1 MENASSNCATAGLLT
16 INQEKFV
23 MILDSFRQDVRVG
36 LRVLFKDKTFCF
48 LAVLVLG
55 LGIGAATTQFTIV
68 NAIVLRG
75 FSFPHPEQLMSVG
88 LIDPKG
94 SDQNNNFG
102 LGNIPT
108 AQDYEDLKAAQKSFS
123 MIGGYLNGS
132 TINVSYKNNPQ
143 RYTGA
148 YVTEDF
154 FKIIGVSPV
163 LGRDFTAED
172 NKPGAEKVAILGD
185 EIWRRDFGADRNIVG
200 QSVRIN
206 GKAATII
213 GVMPPN
219 FKFPVS
225 EELWTPLYNEF
236 PPQPRGDLR
245 LGANNNAP
253 AMMGRLKPGVNLD
266 QANAEFI
273 ALARHLAQDNPK
285 TNHDLTSAS
294 VQPLLHTF
302 TGVQFRQTVW
312 AMLAAVI
319 LVLLIACVNVMN
331 MQFGRAALRAKEL
344 AIRGA
349 LGATQWRLVRQM
361 LTESLVVA
369 VFGAVAGVI
378 IAYWAVDFFVRSINT
393 LPQPVPYYWKF
404 TIDGSVLAFAVVITL
419 LATIVSGL
427 VPAFL
432 SARGNAAEIMKEG
445 GRGNSNRLVN
455 LITRVL
461 VVGQIA
467 LTAGLLIAATLE
479 IKSIRNQMKLDYGY
493 DENAVYAARMALM
506 EGAYPSEDSRREFFQ
521 RAVSAL
527 RTNSQFEFAAMSSR
541 FRMTFDGQGQYEVD
555 GQNYLTDRDR
565 PRGNFESVSDNYF
578 STLGLKILEGRDF
591 TVDDMDSKQPVAIVN
606 ASFARKYWG
615 NQSAI
620 GHQVRI
626 FNPAQPQP
634 WRTIVGVV
642 PDTLMQGPF
651 DQQTEGVGMYM
662 PLLGASPAP
671 QFCTILVR
679 PRAGQRADN
688 LGPALSRAVAEL
700 DSNLPTYFAG
710 TPGRYHNEILSG
722 NRIVATLFT
731 IFGIVAFI
739 LSAVG
744 LYGVMSFSVNQRTQ
758 EFGIRMALGADAA
771 RIFRM
776 VMTQGAWQLAIGLV
790 LGAGGIALLLGVVA
804 AAALKNILFKVNALD
819 PSIYFA
825 VAGLLT
831 LVAAVS
837 CFVPARRATR
847 VNPVEALRYE

>member
-1 MENASSNCATAGLLT
+1 
-16 INQEKFV
+16 

-36 LRVLFKDKTFCF
+36 LRMLFKEKSFCF

-55 LGIGAATTQFTIV
+55 LGIGAATTQFTVV

-88 LIDPKG
+88 LIDPKA

-102 LGNIPT
+102 VGQIPT

-123 MIGGYLNGS
+123 MMAGYLSGS
-132 TINVSYKNNPQ
+132 TINVTYKNNPQ

-148 YVTEDF
+148 YITEDL
-154 FKIIGVSPV
+154 FKIVGVSPV
-163 LGRDFTAED
+163 MGRDFTAED

-185 EIWRRDFGADRNIVG
+185 EIWRRDFAADPNIVG

-206 GKAATII
+206 GKAATIV
-213 GVMPPN
+213 GVMPAN
-219 FKFPVS
+219 FKFPFS
-225 EELWTPLYNEF
+225 DELWTPLYNEF
-236 PPQPRGDLR
+236 PPVPRGGLF
-245 LGANNNAP
+245 LGANNRAP
-253 AMMGRLKPGVNLD
+253 SVMGRLKPGVTID

-273 ALARHLAQDNPK
+273 ALARNLAKDNPK
-285 TNHDLTSAS
+285 TNQNYTSAN
-294 VQPLLHTF
+294 VQPLLHAF
-302 TGVQFRQTVW
+302 TGVQLRQTVW

-331 MQFGRAALRAKEL
+331 MQFGRATLRAKEL

-349 LGATQWRLVRQM
+349 LGATRWRLVRQM

-369 VFGAVAGVI
+369 VFGAVAGVLL
-378 IAYWAVDFFVRSINT
+378 AYWSVDLLARAVKAAPF
-393 LPQPVPYYWKF
+393 PPPYWWQF
-404 TIDGSVLAFAVVITL
+404 TIDGRVLAFTLLITL
-419 LATIVSGL
+419 VATVVSGL

-445 GRGNSNRLVN
+445 GRGNSSRLVN
-455 LITRVL
+455 VITRVL
-461 VVGQIA
+461 VIGQIA
-467 LTAGLLIAATLE
+467 LTAALLIAATLQ
-479 IKSIRNQMKLDYGY
+479 IKSIQNQTRLNYGY
-493 DENAVYAARMALM
+493 DENGVYAARMALM
-506 EGAYPSEDSRREFFQ
+506 EGAYPSEDSRREFFK
-521 RAVSAL
+521 RAVRSL
-527 RTNSQFEFAAMSSR
+527 RANPQFDSAAMSSR
-541 FRMTFDGQGQYEVD
+541 FQMIFDGQGQYEVD
-555 GQNYLTDRDR
+555 GKNYLTDRDR

-578 STLGLKILEGRDF
+578 ATLGLKILEGRDF
-591 TVDDMDSKQPVAIVN
+591 TVDDIDSKQPVAIVN

-620 GHQVRI
+620 GHQIRI
-626 FNPAQPQP
+626 FNPGEPTP
-634 WRTIVGVV
+634 WRTIVGVA

-651 DQQTEGVGMYM
+651 DQQTEAAGFFM

-679 PRAGQRADN
+679 PRGGQRAET
-688 LGPALSRAVAEL
+688 LGPPLSKAVAEL
-700 DSNLPTYFAG
+700 DSNLPTYFPG
-710 TPGRYHNEILSG
+710 TPARFHHEVLSG
-722 NRIVATLFT
+722 NRLIATLFT
-731 IFGIVAFI
+731 IFGVVAFI

-744 LYGVMSFSVNQRTQ
+744 LYGVMSFSVSQRTQ

-776 VMTQGAWQLAIGLV
+776 VMTQGAWQLMIGLI
-790 LGAGGIALLLGVVA
+790 LGAGGIALLLGVVV

-819 PSIYFA
+819 PTIYFA
-825 VAGLLT
+825 VAALLT
-831 LVAAVS
+831 AVAAAS

-847 VNPVEALRYE
+847 VDPIVALRYE

>member
-1 MENASSNCATAGLLT
+1 
-16 INQEKFV
+16 

-55 LGIGAATTQFTIV
+55 LGIGGATTQFTIV
-68 NAIVLRG
+68 DAIVLRG

-88 LIDPKG
+88 LMDPKA

-108 AQDYEDLKAAQKSFS
+108 AQDYEDLKATQKSFS
-123 MIGGYLNGS
+123 MMAGYLNGS
-132 TINVSYKNNPQ
+132 TVNVTYKNNPQ
-143 RYTGA
+143 RYTGG

-163 LGRDFTAED
+163 LGRDFTAAD
-172 NKPGAEKVAILGD
+172 NKPGAEKVTILGD
-185 EIWRRDFGADRNIVG
+185 EIWQRDFGADPNVVG

-206 GKAATII
+206 GKSATII

-245 LGANNNAP
+245 LGASNNAP
-253 AMMGRLKPGVNLD
+253 AVMGRLKAGVTID

-273 ALARHLAQDNPK
+273 TLARHLAEDNPK
-285 TNHDLTSAS
+285 TNQNLTSAS
-294 VQPLLHTF
+294 VQPLLNTF

-369 VFGAVAGVI
+369 VFGAIAGVI
-378 IAYWAVDFFVRSINT
+378 IAYWAIDFYVRSINA
-393 LPQPVPYYWKF
+393 LPFPAPYYWKF
-404 TIDGSVLAFAVVITL
+404 TIDGSVLVFTVAITL
-419 LATIVSGL
+419 LATIASGL

-445 GRGNSNRLVN
+445 GRGNSSRLVN
-455 LITRVL
+455 IISRVL

-467 LTAGLLIAATLE
+467 LTAALLIAATLE

-493 DENAVYAARMALM
+493 DENGIYAARMALM

-521 RAVSAL
+521 RAVRAL
-527 RTNSQFEFAAMSSR
+527 QANSQFKSAAMSSR
-541 FRMTFDGQGQYEVD
+541 FRMTFDSQGQYEVD

-578 STLGLKILEGRDF
+578 TTLGLKILEGRDF
-591 TVDDMDSKQPVAIVN
+591 TVDDVDSKQPVAIVN

-626 FNPAQPQP
+626 FNPGQPQP

-651 DQQTEGVGMYM
+651 DQQTESVGFYM

-679 PRAGQRADN
+679 PRAGQRADT

-710 TPGRYHNEILSG
+710 TPGRFHNEILSA
-722 NRIVATLFT
+722 NRIIATLFT

-790 LGAGGIALLLGVVA
+790 LGAGGIALLLGVIA

-819 PSIYFA
+819 PTIYFA

-847 VNPVEALRYE
+847 VDPVAALRYE

>member
-1 MENASSNCATAGLLT
+1 
-16 INQEKFV
+16 

-55 LGIGAATTQFTIV
+55 LGIGGATTQFTIV

-88 LIDPKG
+88 LIDPKA

-108 AQDYEDLKAAQKSFS
+108 AQDYEDLKATQKSFS
-123 MIGGYLNGS
+123 MMAGYLNGS
-132 TINVSYKNNPQ
+132 TVNVTYKNNPQ
-143 RYTGA
+143 RYTGG

-163 LGRDFTAED
+163 LGRDFTAAD
-172 NKPGAEKVAILGD
+172 NKPGAEKVTILGD
-185 EIWRRDFGADRNIVG
+185 EIWQRDFGADPNVVG

-206 GKAATII
+206 GKSATII

-245 LGANNNAP
+245 LGASNNAP
-253 AMMGRLKPGVNLD
+253 AVMGRLKAGVTID

-273 ALARHLAQDNPK
+273 TLARHLAEDNPK
-285 TNHDLTSAS
+285 TNQNLTSAS
-294 VQPLLHTF
+294 VQPLLNTF

-369 VFGAVAGVI
+369 VFGAIAGVI
-378 IAYWAVDFFVRSINT
+378 IAYWAIDFYVRSINA
-393 LPQPVPYYWKF
+393 LPFPAPYYWKF
-404 TIDGSVLAFAVVITL
+404 TIDGSVLVFTVAITL
-419 LATIVSGL
+419 LATIASGL

-445 GRGNSNRLVN
+445 GRGNSSRLVN
-455 LITRVL
+455 IISRVL

-467 LTAGLLIAATLE
+467 LTAALLIAATLE

-493 DENAVYAARMALM
+493 DENGIYAARMALM

-521 RAVSAL
+521 RAVRAL
-527 RTNSQFEFAAMSSR
+527 QANSQFKSAAMSSR
-541 FRMTFDGQGQYEVD
+541 FRMTFDSQGQYEVD

-578 STLGLKILEGRDF
+578 TTLGLKILEGRDF
-591 TVDDMDSKQPVAIVN
+591 TVDDVDSKQPVAIVN

-626 FNPAQPQP
+626 FNPGQPQP

-651 DQQTEGVGMYM
+651 DQQTESVGFYM

-679 PRAGQRADN
+679 PRAGQRADT

-710 TPGRYHNEILSG
+710 TPGRFHNEILSA
-722 NRIVATLFT
+722 NRIIATLFT

-790 LGAGGIALLLGVVA
+790 LGAGGIALLLGVIA

-819 PSIYFA
+819 PTIYFA

-847 VNPVEALRYE
+847 VDPVAALRYE